1 MPSPDEAELQKLVQ
15 EFLKANPT
23 GGEREIAVEFGV
35 SRPAIDRWKTG
46 TNFPLPGMIPQVT
59 FYLRR
64 RIAEIKNPSGT
75 FSCLICGTTTP
86 LPHVCPSFSSEPK
99 KSPT

>member
-1 MPSPDEAELQKLVQ
+1 MPTPAELEMQQLVRD
-15 EFLKANPT
+15 FLKANPN

-35 SRPAIDRWKTG
+35 SRPTIDRWKNG
-46 TNFPLPGMIPQVT
+46 VNFPLPGMIPLVT

-75 FSCLICGTTTP
+75 FSCNICGTTTP
-86 LPHVCPSFSSEPK
+86 LPHVCPAFYPERSTP
-99 KSPT
+99 PT